1 MIKQLNPTIPMLTP
15 KGEGYA
21 LLVIDYSQEHHLL
34 WVVALDETGE
44 IWAFPNTQVRLTR
57 NPSMERFD
65 VSRITKRQAHPA
77 NGDGEMIPTETR
89 GAQS

>member
-21 LLVIDYSQEHHLL
+21 LMVIDYSQEHHLL

-44 IWAFPNTQVRLTR
+44 IWAFPNTQVRLCK
-57 NPSMERFD
+57 NPSMQRFD
-65 VSRITKRQAHPA
+65 VSSIDTPQLHPSGR
-77 NGDGEMIPTETR
+77 NGR
-89 GAQS
+89 KHSA